1 MEVILLEKLANLGRL
16 GDKVSVK
23 SGYARNFLIP
33 QGKAVVANAIN
44 TAAFEARRAALE
56 KAELEALTFAQSRH
70 GEINTKVVII
80 AAKAGDEGKLFGS
93 IGTVDIAEAAA
104 VAGLNIKRHE
114 IRLSHGAFR
123 QTGDFAV
130 EVHLHPDVN
139 ANITVRVVPEEE

>member
-1 MEVILLEKLANLGRL
+1 MEVILLEKVQNLGRL

-33 QGKAVVANAIN
+33 QSKAVVANASN
-44 TAAFEARRAALE
+44 TAAFETRRAALE
-56 KAELEALTFAQSRH
+56 KAEFELLTLAQNRR
-70 GEINTKVVII
+70 GEIEGKVITI

-93 IGTVDIAEAAA
+93 IGTVDIADAAA
-104 VAGLNIKRHE
+104 AAGMNIARHE

-123 QTGDFAV
+123 QIGDFAV

-139 ANITVRVVPEEE
+139 ANITVRIVSEE